1 VTVTILSPE
10 NDLISQRKIFKHEL
24 YEFEE
29 LEAVM
34 DESRGGRVYITPTG
48 ERYRSVTTLL
58 GRLSKKSIMEWRK
71 AVGEEKANKISSQA
85 ARRGTN
91 LHKICE
97 DYVGN
102 EPDYLK
108 KKLPNVVSMFKD
120 IQPLI
125 DKHITAVHGIEIP
138 LYSHKLQTAGR
149 CDLFCSF
156 DNVPTILDFKTSSK
170 IKKKEWITS
179 YFMQATC
186 YAMMVY
192 ERKGIKVPQLAI
204 MIAVENEQ
212 PQLFVE
218 QTETYLAET
227 YKFFQSC
234 IE

>member
-1 VTVTILSPE
+1 MTILSPE
-10 NDLISQRKIFKHEL
+10 NDSVSQRKIFKHEL

-29 LEAVM
+29 LQAVM
-34 DESRGGRVYITPTG
+34 DESKGGRVYITPSG

-58 GRLSKKSIMEWRK
+58 GKLSKKGIMEWRK

-91 LHKICE
+91 LHQICE
-97 DYVGN
+97 DYIGN
-102 EPDYLK
+102 KDDYLK
-108 KKLPNVVSMFKD
+108 NKLPNVVSMFKD

-125 DKHITAVHGIEIP
+125 DQHITAVHGIEIP
-138 LYSHKLQTAGR
+138 LYSHRLQTAGR

-170 IKKKEWITS
+170 LKKKEWITS

-204 MIAVENEQ
+204 MIAVENEE

-218 QTETYLAET
+218 QTETYLSET

>member
-1 VTVTILSPE
+1 VTILLPE

-71 AVGEEKANKISSQA
+71 AVGEETANKISSQA

-192 ERKGIKVPQLAI
+192 ERKGIKIPQLAI
-204 MIAVENEQ
+204 MIAVENEE

-218 QTETYLAET
+218 QTETYLTET

>member
-1 VTVTILSPE
+1 MTILLPE

-85 ARRGTN
+85 ARRGTS
-91 LHKICE
+91 LHQICE

-204 MIAVENEQ
+204 MIAVENEE

>member
-1 VTVTILSPE
+1 MTILSPE
-10 NDLISQRKIFKHEL
+10 NDSGSQRKIFKHEL

-29 LEAVM
+29 LQAVM
-34 DESRGGRVYITPTG
+34 DESKGGRVYITPTG

-58 GRLSKKSIMEWRK
+58 GKLSKQGIMEWRK
-71 AVGEEKANKISSQA
+71 AIGEEKANKISSQA

-91 LHKICE
+91 LHQICE
-97 DYVGN
+97 DYIGN
-102 EPDYLK
+102 KPEFLK
-108 KKLPNVVSMFKD
+108 DKLPNVVSMFKD

-125 DKHITAVHGIEIP
+125 DKHITSVHGIEIP

-170 IKKKEWITS
+170 PKKKEWITS

-204 MIAVENEQ
+204 MIAVENEE

-218 QTETYLAET
+218 QTETYLTQT

>member
-1 VTVTILSPE
+1 MTILSPE
-10 NDLISQRKIFKHEL
+10 NGSESQRKIFKHEL

-29 LEAVM
+29 LQAVM
-34 DESRGGRVYITPTG
+34 DESKGGRVYITPTG

-58 GRLSKKSIMEWRK
+58 GKLSKQGIMEWRK

-91 LHKICE
+91 LHQICE
-97 DYVGN
+97 DYIGN
-102 EPDYLK
+102 KPEFLK
-108 KKLPNVVSMFKD
+108 DKLPNVVSMFKD

-125 DKHITAVHGIEIP
+125 DQHITAVHGIEIP

-170 IKKKEWITS
+170 PKKKEWITS

-204 MIAVENEQ
+204 MIAVENEE

-218 QTETYLAET
+218 QTETYLTET

>member
-1 VTVTILSPE
+1 VTILSPE
-10 NDLISQRKIFKHEL
+10 NGSESQRKIFKHEL

-29 LEAVM
+29 LQAVM
-34 DESRGGRVYITPTG
+34 DESKGGRVYITPTG

-58 GRLSKKSIMEWRK
+58 GKLSKQGIMEWRK

-91 LHKICE
+91 LHQICE
-97 DYVGN
+97 DYIGN
-102 EPDYLK
+102 KPDFLK
-108 KKLPNVVSMFKD
+108 DKLPNVVSMFKD

-125 DKHITAVHGIEIP
+125 DQHITAVHGIEIP

-170 IKKKEWITS
+170 PKKKEWITS

-204 MIAVENEQ
+204 MIAVENEE

-218 QTETYLAET
+218 QTETYLTET
-227 YKFFQSC
+227 YRFFQSC

>member
-1 VTVTILSPE
+1 MTILSPE
-10 NDLISQRKIFKHEL
+10 NGSESQRKIFKHEL

-29 LEAVM
+29 LQAVM
-34 DESRGGRVYITPTG
+34 DESKGGRVYITPTG

-58 GRLSKKSIMEWRK
+58 GKLSKQGIMEWRK

-91 LHKICE
+91 LHQICE
-97 DYVGN
+97 DYIGN
-102 EPDYLK
+102 KPEFLK
-108 KKLPNVVSMFKD
+108 DKLPNVVSMFKD

-125 DKHITAVHGIEIP
+125 DQHITSVHGIEIP

-170 IKKKEWITS
+170 PKKKEWITS

-204 MIAVENEQ
+204 MIAVENEE

-218 QTETYLAET
+218 QTETYLTQT

>member
-1 VTVTILSPE
+1 VTILLPE

-85 ARRGTN
+85 ARRGTS
-91 LHKICE
+91 LHQICE

-204 MIAVENEQ
+204 MIAVENEE

>member
-1 VTVTILSPE
+1 MTILSPE
-10 NDLISQRKIFKHEL
+10 NGSESQRKIFKHEL

-29 LEAVM
+29 LQAVM
-34 DESRGGRVYITPTG
+34 DESKGGRVYITPTG

-58 GRLSKKSIMEWRK
+58 GKLSKQGIMEWRK

-91 LHKICE
+91 LHQICE
-97 DYVGN
+97 DYIGN
-102 EPDYLK
+102 KPDFLK
-108 KKLPNVVSMFKD
+108 DKLPNVVSMFKD

-125 DKHITAVHGIEIP
+125 DQHITAVHGIEIP

-170 IKKKEWITS
+170 PKKKEWITS

-204 MIAVENEQ
+204 MIAVENEE

-218 QTETYLAET
+218 QTETYLTET
-227 YKFFQSC
+227 YRFFQSC